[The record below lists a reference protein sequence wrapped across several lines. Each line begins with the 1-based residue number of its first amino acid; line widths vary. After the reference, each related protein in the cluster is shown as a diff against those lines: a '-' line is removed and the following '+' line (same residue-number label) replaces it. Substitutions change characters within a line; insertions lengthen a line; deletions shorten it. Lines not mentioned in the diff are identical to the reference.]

1 MAEEKPFS
9 VRVAVRDYEI
19 DARGHVSALVYQQW
33 AHFASMACIRDAG
46 ARIDELTAQGLG
58 PIDLEVTTRFHRE
71 LRLGD
76 EVDVTCAFKWNS
88 GRTYRTMQEIRKP
101 DGTLVAEVNTLG
113 AVLDLAKRRMIA
125 NPADRLRSITDFPER
140 LGLSQPQSI
149 GQMA

>member
-1 MAEEKPFS
+1 MTEEKPFS

-76 EVDVTCAFKWNS
+76 EVDVTCAFEWNS
-88 GRTYRTMQEIRKP
+88 GRTTGP
-101 DGTLVAEVNTLG
+101 C
-113 AVLDLAKRRMIA
+113 KRFES
-125 NPADRLRSITDFPER
+125 PTER
-140 LGLSQPQSI
+140 LSPKSTPLEPCLTSPSDG
-149 GQMA
+149 